1 MATGQKLMRAIRV
14 FEFGG
19 PEVLKLQSDVAVP
32 IPKDHQ
38 VLIKVQACGVNPV
51 DTYIRSGTHN
61 IKPLLP
67 YTPGFDV
74 AGIIEAVGESVSA
87 FKKGDRVFTTRTIS
101 GGYAEYALAADHTVY
116 TLPEKLDFKQGAAIG
131 IPYFTAYR
139 ALLHSACVKPGES
152 VLVHGASGGVGIAAC
167 QIARAYG
174 LKVLGTA
181 STEEGQKIVLENGAH
196 KVFNH
201 KEANYID
208 KIKKSVGEKG
218 VDVIIEMLANVNLCN
233 DLNLLSHGGRVI
245 VVGSRGT
252 IEINPR
258 DIMTKESSI
267 KGVTL
272 FSSTKEEF
280 QQFAAALQA
289 GMEIGWLKP
298 VIGPQYLLE
307 KATQAHENIIHSS
320 GATGKMILL
329 LN

>member
-139 ALLHSACVKPGES
+139 ALLYSAPVKPGES

-218 VDVIIEMLANVNLCN
+218 VDVIIEMLANVNLSN

-258 DIMTKESSI
+258 DTMTKESSI

-289 GMEIGWLKP
+289 GMEIGWLRP

-329 LN
+329 LD

>member
-218 VDVIIEMLANVNLCN
+218 VDVIIEMLANVNLSN

-245 VVGSRGT
+245 
-252 IEINPR
+252 
-258 DIMTKESSI
+258 
-267 KGVTL
+267 
-272 FSSTKEEF
+272 EEF

-289 GMEIGWLKP
+289 GMEIGWLRP

>member
-1 MATGQKLMRAIRV
+1 MTLQNDGYQGRFFQSQTLQTSMPVGLHVESDNTASSFLTGPGLKRGRPRKEKTKPHCERV
-14 FEFGG
+14 SG
-19 PEVLKLQSDVAVP
+19 PRKGLRPLDSPAHP
-32 IPKDHQ
+32 
-38 VLIKVQACGVNPV
+38 
-51 DTYIRSGTHN
+51 
-61 IKPLLP
+61 PLLHK
-67 YTPGFDV
+67 
-74 AGIIEAVGESVSA
+74 I
-87 FKKGDRVFTTRTIS
+87 KKH
-101 GGYAEYALAADHTVY
+101 DHVH
-116 TLPEKLDFKQGAAIG
+116 G
-131 IPYFTAYR
+131 
-139 ALLHSACVKPGES
+139 
-152 VLVHGASGGVGIAAC
+152 HGASGRVGIAAC

-218 VDVIIEMLANVNLCN
+218 VDVIIEMLANVNLSN

-258 DIMTKESSI
+258 DTMTKESSI

-289 GMEIGWLKP
+289 GMEIGWLRP